1 MPLIEAG
8 GLRQYYRL
16 DGPND
21 RPVLIFSHSLGCDHT
36 QWDPQA
42 AAMLSHFR
50 VLRYDIRGHG
60 ATGVPA
66 GDYSIEMLARDI
78 LALADALGIRQFAWC
93 GLSLGGMIGQWLG
106 AQAAGRVTA
115 LVLANTS
122 SRFPDPSVME
132 SRRRTVLE
140 SGMAPLEASVM
151 GRFFSPERLEANPP
165 QVAGIRR
172 VLLAT
177 DPAGYA
183 GCCAAVRD
191 MDQQSLLASI
201 HTPALIIVGD
211 RDVSTPWQGH
221 GEILA
226 QHIAGSRVER
236 LPTAH
241 LSNLETPHSFT
252 AALWRFLL
260 PAPADTLAAGFEKRR
275 AILGDAHVDRAM
287 AATTGF
293 NRAFQELIT
302 RYAWGAVWQRPGLDD
317 RTRRLLALTAT
328 AALGRWEEF
337 RMHIRAG
344 LAAGPVAGPVVG
356 PVAGPVVCPV
366 AGPVVCPVAGPVVGP
381 VAGLE
386 PCDIEETLLQLALY
400 AGLPAANTGF
410 QIAIEEMVRN

>member
-16 DGPND
+16 DGADD

-36 QWDPQA
+36 QWDRQSIALAPY
-42 AAMLSHFR
+42 FR
-50 VLRYDIRGHG
+50 ILRYDLRGHG
-60 ATGVPA
+60 ATEVTT
-66 GDYSIEMLARDI
+66 GDYTIEILARDV
-78 LALADALGIRQFAWC
+78 LALTDALGITQFAWC

-106 AQAAGRVTA
+106 ANAGDRVTS

-132 SRRRTVLE
+132 NRIRTVRE
-140 SGMAPLEASVM
+140 KGMPPLEESVM
-151 GRFFSPERLEANPP
+151 GRFFSPERVKANPP
-165 QVAGIRR
+165 AVASIRR

-177 DPAGYA
+177 DPTGYA

-191 MDQQSLLASI
+191 MDQQALLGAI
-201 HTPALIIVGD
+201 RMPTLIIVGD

-226 QHIAGSRVER
+226 RQIAGARVER

-241 LSNLETPHSFT
+241 LSNLETPYSFT
-252 AALWRFLL
+252 RAVANFLI
-260 PAPADTLAAGFEKRR
+260 PEPADALAAGFAKRR
-275 AILGDAHVDRAM
+275 AVLGDAHVDRAI
-287 AATTGF
+287 ANTTDF

-302 RYAWGAVWQRPGLDD
+302 RFAWGTVWSRPGLDD

-337 RMHIRAG
+337 RMHIRTG
-344 LAAGPVAGPVVG
+344 LAG
-356 PVAGPVVCPV
+356 
-366 AGPVVCPVAGPVVGP
+366 
-381 VAGLE
+381 GLE
-386 PCDIEETLLQLALY
+386 SCDLEETLLQLAIY
-400 AGLPAANTGF
+400 AGIPAANTGF
-410 QIAIEEMVRN
+410 QIAREESGKETA